1 MEDFAEVALL
11 APRFVPPP
19 GLRSYLT
26 LATCYYSFH
35 SSLRATFSDP
45 NKPASAA
52 EADGHWVTRI
62 NIAPQDGVG
71 MAHGE
76 AGNFKHSPVQTN
88 TCVGLL
94 NIFVLCFRN
103 I

>member
-1 MEDFAEVALL
+1 MEDFAEVAPL

-45 NKPASAA
+45 NKPASAD
-52 EADGHWVTRI
+52 EADGH
-62 NIAPQDGVG
+62 
-71 MAHGE
+71 
-76 AGNFKHSPVQTN
+76 
-88 TCVGLL
+88 
-94 NIFVLCFRN
+94 
-103 I
+103 